1 MAVFERKSEIEIT
14 SQELYDFLTINL
26 NDFYFDYLGLC
37 DEDVYVIDNDV
48 VLKELAEYILNKERE
63 VE

>member
-37 DEDVYVIDNDV
+37 DEDVYVIDNNV
-48 VLKELAEYILNKERE
+48 VLKELAEYILNKESE
-63 VE
+63 V